1 MSPKK
6 SPQNRVVLTAIL
18 VSAALAA
25 SFAMSLAANQRERY
39 WITLNPISA
48 GSELRA
54 GDIGYASASLGAAQS
69 GYMTG
74 SSNPTGSIA
83 LRRIPAGELVHRS
96 AITQNPIALTHS
108 ELSLSVRAVD
118 IPSDVSVGELVTM
131 YHLHDAQ
138 NGEEEEPLQRILGG
152 VFVTSIDRKSA
163 NFGSDVALTVSI
175 NREYIEEVLS
185 ATTSGRIVIV
195 RSRG

>member
-1 MSPKK
+1 
-6 SPQNRVVLTAIL
+6 
-18 VSAALAA
+18 
-25 SFAMSLAANQRERY
+25 
-39 WITLNPISA
+39 
-48 GSELRA
+48 
-54 GDIGYASASLGAAQS
+54 
-69 GYMTG
+69 
-74 SSNPTGSIA
+74 
-83 LRRIPAGELVHRS
+83 
-96 AITQNPIALTHS
+96 
-108 ELSLSVRAVD
+108 VRAVD

-138 NGEEEEPLQRILGG
+138 SGEEEPLQRILGG

>member
-96 AITQNPIALTHS
+96 AITQSPIALTHS

>member
-96 AITQNPIALTHS
+96 AITQSPIALTHS

-138 NGEEEEPLQRILGG
+138 NGEEEPLQRILGG